1 MATLA
6 RRFCEFENRWLFL
19 RPRQVIAER
28 VKGQRMLDVCCGSGD
43 LSAQLAA
50 AGCHVVGV
58 DSSERMVSYA
68 REKRTAAQ
76 FEVMD
81 ASAMP
86 FEHEFD
92 AAVISL
98 ALHALSPLVRE
109 RVWEA
114 MVRAVTAGGLLI
126 ALDYAPQQQRTLLG
140 RTAYWLIERDERS
153 FLKSDPQHHHNF
165 HAFMQNGGL
174 RAWALA
180 QREET
185 IQQQDY
191 WGGTVELAVLRRSSA
206 DRSMR

>member
-19 RPRQVIAER
+19 HPRQVIVEL
-28 VKGQRMLDVCCGSGD
+28 VKGQRVLDVCCGSGD

-98 ALHALSPLVRE
+98 ALHALSPAVRE

-114 MVRAVTAGGLLI
+114 TVRAVTAGGLLI
-126 ALDYAPQQQRTLLG
+126 ALDCTSPQHRTLLG
-140 RTAYWLIERDERS
+140 RTAYALIDRDERS
-153 FLKSDPQHHHNF
+153 FLKSDPEHYHHF
-165 HAFMQNGGL
+165 HTFMQHGGL
-174 RAWALA
+174 RGWALA
-180 QREET
+180 QRQVV

-191 WGGTVELAVLRRSSA
+191 WGGTVELAVLQTACPQSV
-206 DRSMR
+206 